1 VARRYGGLKVDQARR
16 LKDLERENQRLK
28 KAVSELT
35 LDKLIASNVDTCT
48 GCHLWRPAGVLMPR
62 NCKGAGNGTW
72 FLIPLACMSPIDR
85 RRGIEAQK
93 STDLR
98 VEKATC
104 LLRQL
109 GKKVIVAPILTQP
122 AICRTLKFN
131 PPLVIFVC
139 LLVLMPASAGDL
151 PDAYSFAMSYNRW
164 LESAQHPGAYRVSA
178 AERSRQRR
186 LD

>member
-98 VEKATC
+98 V
-104 LLRQL
+104 
-109 GKKVIVAPILTQP
+109 
-122 AICRTLKFN
+122 
-131 PPLVIFVC
+131 
-139 LLVLMPASAGDL
+139 
-151 PDAYSFAMSYNRW
+151 
-164 LESAQHPGAYRVSA
+164 A
-178 AERSRQRR
+178 AESLQCAIGAKRVGSRDNGHTAYCYHNAVGVECGRRALVR
-186 LD
+186 LDRLDNLDGDMRPITQTASGEVWQENRGLCRSHCACQCQKLRRTGY